1 METLGSLRR
10 TNYCGE
16 VSLAMAGQEMT
27 VCGSIARARDKGGII
42 FADLRDTTGILQL
55 VFDEDTPKDVFAKAE
70 SLKSE
75 YVIICRG
82 KLRERAAKTDKIS
95 TGDVELYVTELRI
108 LSEAQTTPFELRDE
122 INVNDDLRL
131 RYRYLDLRRPSMH
144 EPIVLRSKIMQIIRN
159 YFCENHFTEIE
170 TPTLIK
176 STPEGARDYL
186 VPSRVQPGHFYALPQ
201 SPQLY
206 KQILMLS
213 GFDRYFQLAH
223 CYRDE
228 DLRADR
234 QPEFTQ
240 VDEEMSFVSEDDI
253 MTLNEGLIKRLWKE
267 MLNVDVETP
276 FYRMPWDEAMGRFG
290 SDKPD
295 TRFGL
300 EIQDVTEV
308 FKGTEFKPF
317 AAVLEAGGTIRAINA
332 KGLADKL
339 SRKNIDKLGEVAKTY
354 GAKGLA
360 YSRLTAD
367 GTSSSFEKFL
377 TDAEKA
383 ALYAALNAETGD
395 VLLLVSDTDWVK
407 ACTALGQVRLDIARK
422 HGLIDPDKFNFL
434 WVVDFPLFEYSEQ
447 EGRWMAMHHPFTL
460 PKAEDLDKVESDP
473 GACHAV
479 AYDIVLNGV
488 EMGGGSMR
496 INDPALQD
504 RMFHALG
511 FTEEKARESFGF
523 LMDAYKFGAPPHGG
537 MAYGLDRMVMLML
550 KKDSIRDVIA
560 FPKVQNAGEPMSGA
574 PDVVDEQQLKDLS
587 IALTL
592 KDSVRSN
599 CAVGAGH
606 VRPAAYPQDSLLRV
620 GAGRG
625 MPRPYRTPRQKPAQ
639 PHTRG
644 WAGFCGFC
652 QYFGFGSL
660 SLFTAYSAGGGVWMG
675 LGALGAFGWRLRQ
688 NRRAAMT
695 AMTISTTGHR

>member
-1 METLGSLRR
+1 METMGNLRR

-16 VSLAMAGQEMT
+16 VSLADAGKEMT

-42 FADLRDTTGILQL
+42 FADLRDTTGILQM

-75 YVIICRG
+75 YVVIARG
-82 KLRERAAKTDKIS
+82 TLRERAAKTDKIA
-95 TGDVELYVTELRI
+95 TGDVELYVSELRV
-108 LSEAQTTPFELRDE
+108 LSEAQTPPFEIRDG

-144 EPIVLRSKIMQIIRN
+144 EPIVMRSKICQVVRS
-159 YFCENHFTEIE
+159 YFYDQHFCEIE

-213 GFDRYFQLAH
+213 GFDRYFQVAR

-240 VDEEMSFVSEDDI
+240 IDEEMSFVTEDDV
-253 MTLNEGLIKRLWKE
+253 MTINEGLIKRLWKE
-267 MLNVDVETP
+267 ILNIDVPTP
-276 FYRMPWDEAMGRFG
+276 FVRMPWDEAMSRFG

-300 EIQDVTEV
+300 EVQDVSSV
-308 FKGTEFKPF
+308 FAGTEFKPF
-317 AAVLEAGGTIRAINA
+317 ADALAAGGTIRAINA
-332 KGLADKL
+332 KGMADRL
-339 SRKNIDKLGEVAKTY
+339 TRKNIDKLGEVAKTY

-360 YSRLTAD
+360 YSRLTAES
-367 GTSSSFEKFL
+367 TSSSFEKFL
-377 TDAEKA
+377 TEAEKT
-383 ALYAALNAETGD
+383 ALYQALNVETGD
-395 VLLLVSDTDWVK
+395 VLLLVSDTDWVR
-407 ACTALGQVRLDIARK
+407 ACTALGQVRLEMGRK
-422 HGLIDPDKFNFL
+422 YELIDKDAFNFL

-447 EGRWMAMHHPFTL
+447 EGRWMAMHHPFTM
-460 PKAEDLDKVESDP
+460 PKPEDLDKVESDP
-473 GACHAV
+473 GACRAL

-488 EMGGGSMR
+488 ELGGGSIR

-504 RMFHALG
+504 RMFRALG
-511 FTEEKARESFGF
+511 FTEEKARASFGF
-523 LMDAYKFGAPPHGG
+523 LMDAYKYGAPPHGG
-537 MAYGLDRMVMLML
+537 MAYGLDRLVMLML

-574 PDVVDEQQLKDLS
+574 PDVVDPKQLQDLS
-587 IALTL
+587 IALV
-592 KDSVRSN
+592 DN
-599 CAVGAGH
+599 H
-606 VRPAAYPQDSLLRV
+606 
-620 GAGRG
+620 
-625 MPRPYRTPRQKPAQ
+625 
-639 PHTRG
+639 
-644 WAGFCGFC
+644 
-652 QYFGFGSL
+652 
-660 SLFTAYSAGGGVWMG
+660 
-675 LGALGAFGWRLRQ
+675 
-688 NRRAAMT
+688 
-695 AMTISTTGHR
+695 

>member
-1 METLGSLRR
+1 MESMGNLRR

-16 VSLAMAGQEMT
+16 VSLALAGQEMT
-27 VCGSIARARDKGGII
+27 VCGSIARSRDKGGII

-55 VFDEDTPKDVFAKAE
+55 VFDEDTSKEVFAKAE
-70 SLKSE
+70 SLRSE
-75 YVIICRG
+75 YVVIAKG
-82 KLRERAAKTDKIS
+82 KLRERAAKTDKIA
-95 TGDVELYVTELRI
+95 TGDVELYVSELRI
-108 LSEAQTTPFELRDE
+108 LSEAETTPFEVRDG
-122 INVNDDLRL
+122 INVNDELRL

-144 EPIVLRSKIMQIIRN
+144 EPIVLRSRIMQVIRN
-159 YFCENHFTEIE
+159 YFCDNHFTEIE

-201 SPQLY
+201 SPQVY

-213 GFDRYFQLAH
+213 GFDRYFQIAR

-240 VDEEMSFVSEDDI
+240 VDEELSFVDENDI
-253 MTLNEGLIKRLWKE
+253 MTINEGLIKTLWKE
-267 MLNVDVETP
+267 LLGVEVATP
-276 FYRMPWDEAMGRFG
+276 FVRLPWNEAMGRFG

-300 EIQDVTEV
+300 EITDVTGV
-308 FKGTEFKPF
+308 FAATTFKPF
-317 AAVLEAGGTIRAINA
+317 MGVSVRAINA
-332 KGLADKL
+332 KGMADKL
-339 SRKNIDKLGEVAKTY
+339 TRKNIDKLGNVAKTY

-367 GTSSSFEKFL
+367 GITSSFEKFL
-377 TDAEKA
+377 TEEEKA

-395 VLLLVSDTDWVK
+395 VLLLVSDADWVR
-407 ACTALGQVRLDIARK
+407 ACTALGQVRLEIGRK
-422 HGLIDPDKFNFL
+422 YGLIDPDKFNFL
-434 WVVDFPLFEYSEQ
+434 WVVDFPLFEYSET

-460 PKAEDLDKVESDP
+460 PKAEDMDKIESDP

-504 RMFHALG
+504 RMFKALG
-511 FTEEKARESFGF
+511 FTEERARENFGF
-523 LMDAYKFGAPPHGG
+523 LMDAYRYGAPPHGG

-560 FPKVQNAGEPMSGA
+560 FPKVQNASELMSGA
-574 PDVVDEQQLKDLS
+574 PEIVDPQQLKDLK
-587 IALTL
+587 IAM
-592 KDSVRSN
+592 
-599 CAVGAGH
+599 AE
-606 VRPAAYPQDSLLRV
+606 Q
-620 GAGRG
+620 
-625 MPRPYRTPRQKPAQ
+625 
-639 PHTRG
+639 
-644 WAGFCGFC
+644 
-652 QYFGFGSL
+652 
-660 SLFTAYSAGGGVWMG
+660 
-675 LGALGAFGWRLRQ
+675 
-688 NRRAAMT
+688 
-695 AMTISTTGHR
+695 

>member
-1 METLGSLRR
+1 METMGNLRR

-16 VSLAMAGQEMT
+16 VSLADAGREMT

-55 VFDEDTPKDVFAKAE
+55 VFDEDTPQDVFAKAE

-75 YVIICRG
+75 YVVIARG
-82 KLRERAAKTDKIS
+82 LLRERAAKTDKIA
-95 TGDVELYVTELRI
+95 TGDVELYVQELRV
-108 LSEAQTTPFELRDE
+108 LSEAQTPPFEIRDG

-131 RYRYLDLRRPSMH
+131 RYRYLDLRRPSQH
-144 EPIVLRSKIMQIIRN
+144 ETIVLRSKICQIVRN
-159 YFCENHFTEIE
+159 YFCDNHFCEIE

-213 GFDRYFQLAH
+213 GFDRYFQIAR

-240 VDEEMSFVSEDDI
+240 IDEELSFVDENDI
-253 MTLNEGLIKRLWKE
+253 MTINEGLLKKLWKE
-267 MLNVDVETP
+267 MLGIDLVTP
-276 FYRMPWDEAMGRFG
+276 FQRLPWDQAMARFG

-300 EIQDVTEV
+300 EIRDVTGV
-308 FKGTEFKPF
+308 FRGTGFKPF
-317 AAVLEAGGTIRAINA
+317 AAVLAEGGSIRAINA
-332 KGLADKL
+332 AGLADKL
-339 SRKNIDKLGEVAKTY
+339 TRKNIDKLGEVAKTY

-360 YSRLTAD
+360 FSRLTAE
-367 GTSSSFEKFL
+367 GTASSFEKFL
-377 TDAEKA
+377 TEAEKT
-383 ALYAALNAETGD
+383 ALYQALDARTGD
-395 VLLLVSDTDWVK
+395 VLLLVSDTDWVR
-407 ACTALGQVRLDIARK
+407 ACTALGQVRLEIGRK
-422 HGLIDPDKFNFL
+422 YDLIDPDKFNFL

-447 EGRWMAMHHPFTL
+447 EGRWMAMHHPFTM
-460 PKAEDLDKVESDP
+460 PKPEDLDKIESDP
-473 GACHAV
+473 GACRAL

-488 EMGGGSMR
+488 ELGGGSIR

-511 FTEEKARESFGF
+511 FTEEKARASFGF

-537 MAYGLDRMVMLML
+537 MAYGLDRLVMLML
-550 KKDSIRDVIA
+550 KRDSIRDVIA

-574 PDVVDEQQLKDLS
+574 PDVVDPKQLKELS
-587 IALTL
+587 IALT
-592 KDSVRSN
+592 D
-599 CAVGAGH
+599 AD
-606 VRPAAYPQDSLLRV
+606 Q
-620 GAGRG
+620 
-625 MPRPYRTPRQKPAQ
+625 
-639 PHTRG
+639 
-644 WAGFCGFC
+644 
-652 QYFGFGSL
+652 
-660 SLFTAYSAGGGVWMG
+660 
-675 LGALGAFGWRLRQ
+675 
-688 NRRAAMT
+688 
-695 AMTISTTGHR
+695 

>member
-1 METLGSLRR
+1 METMGTLRR

-16 VSLAMAGQEMT
+16 VSLANAGQEMT

-75 YVIICRG
+75 YVVICRG
-82 KLRERAAKTDKIS
+82 KLRERAAKTDKIA
-95 TGDVELYVTELRI
+95 TGDVELYVSELRI

-159 YFCENHFTEIE
+159 YFCENHFCEIE

-213 GFDRYFQLAH
+213 GFDRYFQIAR

-253 MTLNEGLIKRLWKE
+253 MTINEGLIKRLWKE
-267 MLNVDVETP
+267 MLNIDVQTP
-276 FYRMPWDEAMGRFG
+276 FVRMPWDEAMGRFG

-360 YSRLTAD
+360 YSRLTVD

-377 TDAEKA
+377 TDAEKT

-422 HGLIDPDKFNFL
+422 HGLIDPDKFN
-434 WVVDFPLFEYSEQ
+434 FPLFEYSEQ

-574 PDVVDEQQLKDLS
+574 PDVVDAQQLKDLN
-587 IALTL
+587 IALTM
-592 KDSVRSN
+592 KD
-599 CAVGAGH
+599 
-606 VRPAAYPQDSLLRV
+606 
-620 GAGRG
+620 
-625 MPRPYRTPRQKPAQ
+625 
-639 PHTRG
+639 
-644 WAGFCGFC
+644 
-652 QYFGFGSL
+652 
-660 SLFTAYSAGGGVWMG
+660 
-675 LGALGAFGWRLRQ
+675 
-688 NRRAAMT
+688 
-695 AMTISTTGHR
+695 

>member
-1 METLGSLRR
+1 METMGNLRR

-16 VSLAMAGQEMT
+16 VSLNDAGKEMT

-42 FADLRDTTGILQL
+42 FADLRDTTGILQM

-75 YVIICRG
+75 YVVIARG
-82 KLRERAAKTDKIS
+82 TLRERAAKTDKIA
-95 TGDVELYVTELRI
+95 TGDVELYVSELRI
-108 LSEAQTTPFELRDE
+108 LSEAQTTPFEIRDG

-144 EPIVLRSKIMQIIRN
+144 EPIVLRSKICQVVRN
-159 YFCENHFTEIE
+159 YFYEQHFCEIE

-213 GFDRYFQLAH
+213 GFDRYFQVAR

-240 VDEEMSFVSEDDI
+240 IDEELSFVTEDDV
-253 MTLNEGLIKRLWKE
+253 MTINEGLIKRLWKE
-267 MLNVDVETP
+267 ILNIDVPTP
-276 FYRMPWDEAMGRFG
+276 FVRMPWDEAMGRFG

-300 EIQDVTEV
+300 EIQDVSSV
-308 FKGTEFKPF
+308 FAGTEFKPF
-317 AAVLEAGGTIRAINA
+317 AEALTAGGTIRAINA
-332 KGLADKL
+332 KGMADRL
-339 SRKNIDKLGEVAKTY
+339 TRKNIDKLGDVAKTY

-360 YSRLTAD
+360 YSRLTAEN
-367 GTSSSFEKFL
+367 TTSSFEKFL
-377 TDAEKA
+377 TEEEKT
-383 ALYAALNAETGD
+383 ALYAALGAETGD
-395 VLLLVSDTDWVK
+395 VLLIVSDTDWVR
-407 ACTALGQVRLDIARK
+407 ACTALGQVRLEVGRK
-422 HGLIDPDKFNFL
+422 YDLIDKDAFNFL

-447 EGRWMAMHHPFTL
+447 EDRWMAMHHPFTM
-460 PKAEDLDKVESDP
+460 PKPEDLDKVESDP
-473 GACHAV
+473 GACRAL

-488 EMGGGSMR
+488 ELGGGSIR

-504 RMFHALG
+504 RMFRALG

-523 LMDAYKFGAPPHGG
+523 LMDAYKYGAPPHGG
-537 MAYGLDRMVMLML
+537 MAYGLDRLVMLML

-574 PDVVDEQQLKDLS
+574 PDVVDPKQLSDLS
-587 IALTL
+587 IALV
-592 KDSVRSN
+592 DN
-599 CAVGAGH
+599 H
-606 VRPAAYPQDSLLRV
+606 
-620 GAGRG
+620 
-625 MPRPYRTPRQKPAQ
+625 
-639 PHTRG
+639 
-644 WAGFCGFC
+644 
-652 QYFGFGSL
+652 
-660 SLFTAYSAGGGVWMG
+660 
-675 LGALGAFGWRLRQ
+675 
-688 NRRAAMT
+688 
-695 AMTISTTGHR
+695 

>member
-1 METLGSLRR
+1 MESMGNLRR

-16 VSLAMAGQEMT
+16 VSLALAGQEMT
-27 VCGSIARARDKGGII
+27 VCGSIARSRDKGGII

-55 VFDEDTPKDVFAKAE
+55 VFDEDTPKEVFAKAE
-70 SLKSE
+70 SLRSE
-75 YVIICRG
+75 YVVIAKG
-82 KLRERAAKTDKIS
+82 KLRERAAKTDKIA
-95 TGDVELYVTELRI
+95 TGDVELYVSELRI
-108 LSEAQTTPFELRDE
+108 LSEAETTPFEVRDG
-122 INVNDDLRL
+122 INVNDELRL

-144 EPIVLRSKIMQIIRN
+144 EPIVLRSRIMQVIRN
-159 YFCENHFTEIE
+159 YFCDNHFTEIE

-201 SPQLY
+201 SPQVY

-213 GFDRYFQLAH
+213 GFDRYFQIAR

-240 VDEEMSFVSEDDI
+240 VDEELSFVDENDI
-253 MTLNEGLIKRLWKE
+253 MTINEGLIKTLWKE
-267 MLNVDVETP
+267 LLGVEVATP
-276 FYRMPWDEAMGRFG
+276 FVRLPWNEAMGRFG

-300 EIQDVTEV
+300 EITDVTGV
-308 FKGTEFKPF
+308 FAATTFKPF
-317 AAVLEAGGTIRAINA
+317 MGVSVRAINA
-332 KGLADKL
+332 KGMADKL
-339 SRKNIDKLGEVAKTY
+339 TRKNIDKLGDVAKTY

-367 GTSSSFEKFL
+367 GTTSSFEKFL
-377 TDAEKA
+377 TEEEKA

-395 VLLLVSDTDWVK
+395 VLLLVSDADWVR
-407 ACTALGQVRLDIARK
+407 ACTALGQVRLEIGRK
-422 HGLIDPDKFNFL
+422 YGLIDPDKFNFL
-434 WVVDFPLFEYSEQ
+434 WVVDFPLFEYSET

-460 PKAEDLDKVESDP
+460 PKAEDMDKIESDP

-504 RMFHALG
+504 RMFKALG
-511 FTEEKARESFGF
+511 FTEERARENFGF
-523 LMDAYKFGAPPHGG
+523 LMDAYRYGAPPHGG

-560 FPKVQNAGEPMSGA
+560 FPKVQNASELMSGA
-574 PDVVDEQQLKDLS
+574 PEIVDPQQLKDLK
-587 IALTL
+587 IAM
-592 KDSVRSN
+592 
-599 CAVGAGH
+599 AE
-606 VRPAAYPQDSLLRV
+606 Q
-620 GAGRG
+620 
-625 MPRPYRTPRQKPAQ
+625 
-639 PHTRG
+639 
-644 WAGFCGFC
+644 
-652 QYFGFGSL
+652 
-660 SLFTAYSAGGGVWMG
+660 
-675 LGALGAFGWRLRQ
+675 
-688 NRRAAMT
+688 
-695 AMTISTTGHR
+695 